1 MKRIATCLF
10 ICEVILVGCS
20 QVPQW
25 VTTGSSS
32 SHTDDKFIVAIR
44 EGDTPADA
52 KKNCQAAIRAFI
64 EREAGRAESPLS
76 QFSSSLEKGQKA
88 VVEPFLK
95 GTQAALEQATGDV
108 MEGFRLVETW
118 RDPVSAKVSALA
130 VIERARAGEMIRSKL
145 EGIGKNIMSAL
156 SSADSAQDPRAKTKA
171 LREALSSFL
180 SHEVWNTLLFSVDPS
195 GKGISAPVSSDVIIQ
210 KIKDAG
216 PPLKIALVVTGVG
229 SASVKDSIEGLILD
243 KGFDVVSADAD
254 VIINVYVEA
263 SVQKSEKPPETVT
276 VYKRTEETTAAGV
289 EAHHKETIEVPSQ
302 EAPSPGSNIIFVSWK
317 TTISL
322 EEARTR
328 KGLKRLIER
337 GRDGQPI
344 EEEAWEEAIAHMS
357 KAVVEKC
364 SPELVDFI
372 SKP

>member
-1 MKRIATCLF
+1 MKRIPASLF
-10 ICEVILVGCS
+10 VCAVILIGCA

-25 VTTGSSS
+25 VKSGSSS
-32 SHTDDKFIVAIR
+32 SHPDERFIVAIR
-44 EGDTPADA
+44 EGDTPASA
-52 KKNCQAAIRAFI
+52 KKSCQAAIRAFI

-76 QFSSSLEKGQKA
+76 QFRSSLERGQKA

-108 MEGFRLVETW
+108 MEGLQIVETW

-130 VIERARAGEMIRSKL
+130 VIKRARAGEMIRSKL
-145 EGIGKNIMSAL
+145 ESIGKDIMSAL
-156 SSADSAQDPRAKTKA
+156 SAADSAQDPRAKTKA

-216 PPLKIALVVTGVG
+216 TTLKIALEVTGVG
-229 SASVKDSIEGLILD
+229 SASVKDSIEGQIID
-243 KGFDVVSADAD
+243 KGFEVVSADPD
-254 VIINVYVEA
+254 VIVRVFVEA

-276 VYKRTEETTAAGV
+276 VYRRTEETTAAGV

-302 EAPSPGSNIIFVSWK
+302 EAPSPGSNIVFISWK

-357 KAVVEKC
+357 RAVVEKC
-364 SPELVDFI
+364 TPALVDFI